1 MPPAFNL
8 SQDQTLQFV
17 LLQVNS
23 FQRWPHPPVLPP
35 ENKTFGLPPS
45 AFTEQAAGLTA
56 LCEHFVCLG
65 FSPQHLP
72 TLADKSAP
80 GPQTTSTHTYRLQIF
95 KEQAD
100 TSPGSVEFMGKVQQR
115 GAIIVREE
123 TGRQHPCSH
132 ETHRWGRRRPEQVAS
147 CCFHADSITIGQH
160 RGRHSRR
167 PRPIF

>member
-1 MPPAFNL
+1 M
-8 SQDQTLQFV
+8 
-17 LLQVNS
+17 
-23 FQRWPHPPVLPP
+23 LPP

-95 KEQAD
+95 KEQAV
-100 TSPGSVEFMGKVQQR
+100 SNLEPGSGPADRLGLERSPSVV
-115 GAIIVREE
+115 VLLP
-123 TGRQHPCSH
+123 GRDFKIRSSK
-132 ETHRWGRRRPEQVAS
+132 EVKL
-147 CCFHADSITIGQH
+147 
-160 RGRHSRR
+160 
-167 PRPIF
+167 